1 MILFYYQI
9 RGLKYRKFGAFFQ
22 SDTINKW
29 PKQYLHLAVW
39 ALHRWIHWISNVVYF
54 FLKKILW
61 YLMLCSYFQ
70 TCPPWLIYLYKLKHN
85 ILNLKWTPQNQEIPV
100 SVLSTYLMFG
110 IQPLNIHSVIAL
122 YMLCVCACVCVCV
135 CWGRDSKRVRE
146 QCYTDV
152 CVNTIKK
159 VFPPPALTLQTCGH
173 VTQAH
178 KMWTLYLHVCKVFT
192 GNSLWW

>member
-1 MILFYYQI
+1 MAETVFRPCSLGSSSVDTVDFKRCIFFPKKKYCGTWCFLFI
-9 RGLKYRKFGAFFQ
+9 FPDL
-22 SDTINKW
+22 
-29 PKQYLHLAVW
+29 
-39 ALHRWIHWISNVVYF
+39 
-54 FLKKILW
+54 
-61 YLMLCSYFQ
+61 
-70 TCPPWLIYLYKLKHN
+70 PPWLIYLYKLKHN

-110 IQPLNIHSVIAL
+110 IQPLNIHSVIGL
-122 YMLCVCACVCVCV
+122 CMLCVCACVCVCV

-152 CVNTIKK
+152 CVNTNKK
-159 VFPPPALTLQTCGH
+159 VFPPPALTLQTYGR

-178 KMWTLYLHVCKVFT
+178 NMWTLYLHVCKVFT